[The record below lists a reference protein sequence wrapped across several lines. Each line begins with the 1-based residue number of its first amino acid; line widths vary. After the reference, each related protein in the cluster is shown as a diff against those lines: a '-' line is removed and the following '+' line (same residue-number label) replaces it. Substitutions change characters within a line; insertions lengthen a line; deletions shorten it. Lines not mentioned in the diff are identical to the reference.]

1 MSTKYNLAI
10 LEADTLLRTLDIH
23 KELIAQLKWSLEAE
37 KDLIAEKKLEVYIF
51 PSRLQAVAEKHE
63 LDLKRFYLNGHRSYE
78 IASLLRLFA
87 QIFPYGRSG
96 FYESE
101 YMPIFRPEVE

>member
-37 KDLIAEKKLEVYIF
+37 KDLIAEKKIRGLYF
-51 PSRLQAVAEKHE
+51 P
-63 LDLKRFYLNGHRSYE
+63 F
-78 IASLLRLFA
+78 
-87 QIFPYGRSG
+87 QITSSCRKA
-96 FYESE
+96 
-101 YMPIFRPEVE
+101 